1 MKYYN
6 MTENHE
12 TKQTTRSDYQDLR
25 PGTDHKAS
33 LTNVNNQPETKQF
46 QADLKAE
53 ETDKQ
58 TNK

>member
-1 MKYYN
+1 
-6 MTENHE
+6 MTENYE
-12 TKQTTRSDYQDLR
+12 AKQTARSDYQDLR

-33 LTNVNNQPETKQF
+33 LTNVNNQPETKHF